1 MRKMFRPRNVF
12 LLLVSLLLLLFLV
25 DVVAFAYRINS
36 CAPGDHVLQSEADA
50 IKQAK
55 IRISRARYGSHG
67 VPGYV
72 DEKPYFVD
80 FDKSGD
86 CCSAKRSRTIF
97 GVVGWEVLLLHG
109 ETIGE
114 AKKRDVGVQMS
125 LSNCG
130 AVFEDNSFITADP
143 IR

>member
-1 MRKMFRPRNVF
+1 MRKVFRTRNFF
-12 LLLVSLLLLLFLV
+12 LLLVSVLLLLIVGDL
-25 DVVAFAYRINS
+25 VAFAYRKNS
-36 CAPGDHVLQSEADA
+36 CGPGDHVLLSTDDA
-50 IKQAK
+50 IKQAE

-72 DEKPYFVD
+72 DEKPDLVD
-80 FDKSGD
+80 FGQSRD
-86 CCSAKRSRTIF
+86 CCGATRSRNIF
-97 GVVGWEVLLLHG
+97 GVVIWKVYLDG

-114 AKKRDVGVQMS
+114 PKKRHVSAAMN

-130 AVFEDNSFITADP
+130 AVFDEDSFIWAEP

>member
-12 LLLVSLLLLLFLV
+12 LLLISLPVLLFLAYA
-25 DVVAFAYRINS
+25 VAFAYRTNS
-36 CAPGDHVLQSEADA
+36 CAPGDHVLLSEADA

-72 DEKPYFVD
+72 DDKPYFVD

-86 CCSAKRSRTIF
+86 CCSAKRSRNIF
-97 GVVGWEVLLLHG
+97 GVVVWEVLLHG

-125 LSNCG
+125 LSKCG
-130 AVFEDNSFITADP
+130 AVFVDDSFITADP